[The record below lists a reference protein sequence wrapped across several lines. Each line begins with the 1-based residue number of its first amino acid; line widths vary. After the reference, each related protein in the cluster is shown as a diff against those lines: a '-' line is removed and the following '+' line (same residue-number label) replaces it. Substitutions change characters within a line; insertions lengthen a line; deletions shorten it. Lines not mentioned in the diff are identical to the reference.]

1 MGKGEF
7 SVVVEM
13 RPCQKS
19 YIVIE
24 KINKIKIFMVTKKM
38 ETIVHS
44 KIKKTTICCF
54 RLVIFKKT

>member
-44 KIKKTTICCF
+44 KIKKPPTSHF
-54 RLVIFKKT
+54 HR